1 MSASPSGLAA
11 GRVPPLLVVIR
22 GVPIALAPWREPKE
36 VVDER

>member
-22 GVPIALAPWREPKE
+22 GVPIALTLWLEQKRKL
-36 VVDER
+36 DER